1 MRAGKV
7 DQRRR
12 GETHDMNRLNFN
24 QLFDALPSPHMIV
37 DGELAIV
44 AVNPAY
50 EGATGRLRDELLGRA
65 LFDCFPNEGPERTR
79 LEASIRRVLES
90 GRSDTLAFIEYEIP
104 ISSNAADGF
113 EKRYWSAV
121 HSPLCD
127 DAGRV
132 ILVLQNTVDITE
144 LVRLRTA
151 AGSPASVPTE
161 ELALLQRTREIE
173 EAYRTS
179 RSQLDRFRH
188 LFEQAPGLVA
198 LLRGPDHVFTFAN
211 RAYRA
216 LAGNRELRGLPTRE
230 VFPEAEAKGLVDL
243 LDRVYAT
250 GQAFE
255 GSGLRVLASYPS
267 VGLRELFLDVSFHAV
282 RDEAGE
288 VEGIFVQGYDRT
300 ESVRAHH
307 RQRLLIDELNHRV
320 KNTLS
325 TIQSL
330 ARPSFRADRDR
341 EEARRTFE
349 ARIVALSNAHNLL
362 SERHW
367 ESADLETILLTE
379 LRALDLDRVDLS
391 GLPVRLNAK
400 AAIAL
405 AMIFHELA
413 SNTLKY
419 GALSTASG
427 RLSVVWEKRS
437 DTIVFHWRETW
448 QSAETVEIQPGFGT
462 RMLERIVT
470 GELEGRMDVQAGGD
484 GLLWNIELPAIE
496 IEEIPHLALH

>member
-1 MRAGKV
+1 
-7 DQRRR
+7 
-12 GETHDMNRLNFN
+12 MNRLSFH

-37 DGELAIV
+37 DRDLAFV

-50 EGATGRLRDELLGRA
+50 EGVTGRTRDELVGRRM
-65 LFDCFPNEGPERTR
+65 FDCFPSEGPERAR
-79 LEASIRRVLES
+79 LESSIRRVFES
-90 GRSDTLAFIEYEIP
+90 GRADTLAFIEYAIP
-104 ISSNAADGF
+104 LSADPADGF

-127 DAGRV
+127 EQGQV
-132 ILVLQNTVDITE
+132 IFALQNTVDITE

-151 AGSPASVPTE
+151 AGSSASVPLE
-161 ELALLQRTREIE
+161 EMALLQRTREIE
-173 EAYRTS
+173 AAYRTS
-179 RSQLDRFRH
+179 RGQLDRFRH

-216 LAGNRELRGLPTRE
+216 LAGDRELRGLPTRE
-230 VFPEAEAKGLVDL
+230 VFPDAEAKGLL
-243 LDRVYAT
+243 EMLDRVYAS
-250 GQAFE
+250 GEAFE
-255 GSGLRVLASYPS
+255 GSGLRVLASCPDG
-267 VGLRELFLDVSFHAV
+267 GLRELFLDVSFHPV
-282 RDEAGE
+282 RDDAGQ
-288 VEGIFVQGYDRT
+288 VEGVFVQGYDRT
-300 ESVRAHH
+300 DSVRAHH

-367 ESADLETILLTE
+367 ESADLETVLLAE
-379 LRALDLDRVDLS
+379 LRALDLDRVAVS
-391 GLPVRLNAK
+391 GMPVRLNSK
-400 AAIAL
+400 AAIAM

-419 GALSTASG
+419 GALSAEGG
-427 RLSVVWEKRS
+427 RLAVEWRRRADAVVLE
-437 DTIVFHWRETW
+437 WREAWT
-448 QSAETVEIQPGFGT
+448 SPEPVSIQAGFGM

-470 GELEGRMDVQAGGD
+470 GELEGRLQADAGET
-484 GLLWNIELPAIE
+484 GLVWTIELPAIE
-496 IEEIPHLALH
+496 IEEIPHLALA

>member
-1 MRAGKV
+1 
-7 DQRRR
+7 
-12 GETHDMNRLNFN
+12 MNRLNFH

-37 DGELAIV
+37 DRDLHFV
-44 AVNPAY
+44 AANPAY
-50 EGATGRLRDELLGRA
+50 ENVTGRKRDELIGRF
-65 LFDCFPNEGPERTR
+65 LFDCFPSEGPERKR
-79 LEASIRRVLES
+79 LEASIRRVFET
-90 GRSDTLAFIEYEIP
+90 GKPDTLAFIEYEIP
-104 ISSNAADGF
+104 ISSDPADGL

-127 DAGRV
+127 EGGQV
-132 ILVLQNTVDITE
+132 IFALQNTVDITE

-151 AGSPASVPTE
+151 AGSSASVPTE
-161 ELALLQRTREIE
+161 ETALLQRTREIE

-198 LLRGPDHVFTFAN
+198 LLRGPDHTFTFAN
-211 RAYRA
+211 RAYRL
-216 LAGNRELRGLPTRE
+216 LAGDRELRGLPTRD
-230 VFPEAEAKGLVDL
+230 VFPEAEAKGLIEL

-250 GQAFE
+250 GEAFE
-255 GSGLRVLASYPS
+255 GSGLRVLASYPTG
-267 VGLRELFLDVSFHAV
+267 GLRELFLDVSFHPV
-282 RDEAGE
+282 RDDAGA

-300 ESVRAHH
+300 ESVRSHH

-341 EEARRTFE
+341 EEARRAFE

-367 ESADLETILLTE
+367 ESADLETILLSE
-379 LRALDLDRVDLS
+379 LRALDLDRMDVEGSPL
-391 GLPVRLNAK
+391 RLNAK
-400 AAIAL
+400 AAIAM
-405 AMIFHELA
+405 AMVFHELA
-413 SNTLKY
+413 SNALKY
-419 GALSTASG
+419 GALSSPNG
-427 RLSVVWEKRS
+427 RLSVRWSKQGDAVVVE
-437 DTIVFHWRETW
+437 WRE
-448 QSAETVEIQPGFGT
+448 SLDDERSVAIQPGFGM

-470 GELEGRMDVQAGGD
+470 GELEGQLSADTGD
-484 GLLWNIELPAIE
+484 GGLIWTLRLPAVE
-496 IEEIPHLALH
+496 LEEIPHLALT

>member
-1 MRAGKV
+1 
-7 DQRRR
+7 
-12 GETHDMNRLNFN
+12 MNRLSFH

-37 DGELAIV
+37 DRDLLFV
-44 AVNPAY
+44 AANPAY
-50 EGATGRLRDELLGRA
+50 ETVTGRKRDELIGRY
-65 LFDCFPNEGPERTR
+65 LFDCFPSEGPERKR
-79 LEASIRRVLES
+79 LEASMTRVFET
-90 GRSDTLAFIEYEIP
+90 GKPDTLAFIEYEIP
-104 ISSNAADGF
+104 ISTDPADGF
-113 EKRYWSAV
+113 EKRYWSAI

-127 DAGRV
+127 DGGQV
-132 ILVLQNTVDITE
+132 IFILQNTVDITE
-144 LVRLRTA
+144 LVRLRTV
-151 AGSPASVPTE
+151 AGSSGSVPME
-161 ELALLQRTREIE
+161 ETALLQRTREIE

-211 RAYRA
+211 RAYRL
-216 LAGNRELRGLPTRE
+216 LAGDRELRGLPTRE
-230 VFPEAEAKGLVDL
+230 VFPEAEARGLLEL

-250 GQAFE
+250 GEAFE
-255 GSGLRVLASYPS
+255 GTGLRVLASYPN
-267 VGLRELFLDVSFHAV
+267 GGRRELFLDVSFHPV
-282 RDEAGE
+282 RDDQGA

-341 EEARRTFE
+341 EEARQAFE

-367 ESADLETILLTE
+367 ESADLETILLAE
-379 LRALDLDRVDLS
+379 LRALDLDRVDVNGQPL
-391 GLPVRLNAK
+391 RLNSK
-400 AAIAL
+400 AAIAM

-413 SNTLKY
+413 SNALKY
-419 GALSTASG
+419 GALNSPAG
-427 RLSVVWEKRS
+427 RLSVRWRRLGEAVVLE
-437 DTIVFHWRETW
+437 WREHW
-448 QSAETVEIQPGFGT
+448 HSDDRIAIQPGFGM

-470 GELEGRMDVQAGGD
+470 GELEGELASTTENG
-484 GLLWNIELPAIE
+484 GLLWTLKLPAVE
-496 IEEIPHLALH
+496 IEEIPHLALS

>member
-1 MRAGKV
+1 
-7 DQRRR
+7 
-12 GETHDMNRLNFN
+12 MNRLNFH

-37 DGELAIV
+37 DGDLRFV
-44 AVNPAY
+44 AANPAY
-50 EGATGRLRDELLGRA
+50 EAVTSRTRAELVGRP
-65 LFDCFPNEGPERTR
+65 LFECFPSEGPERLR
-79 LEASIRRVLES
+79 LETSLRNVFEN
-90 GRSDTLAFIEYEIP
+90 GRPDTLAFIEYEIP
-104 ISSNAADGF
+104 ISSDPADGF

-127 DAGRV
+127 DAGKV
-132 ILVLQNTVDITE
+132 IFVLQNTVDITE
-144 LVRLRTA
+144 LVRLRTV
-151 AGSPASVPTE
+151 AGSSASVPAQET
-161 ELALLQRTREIE
+161 ALLQRTREIE

-211 RAYRA
+211 RAYRL

-230 VFPEAEAKGLVDL
+230 VFPEAEAKGLVET

-250 GQAFE
+250 GEAFE
-255 GSGLRVLASYPS
+255 GSGLRVLVSYPS
-267 VGLRELFLDVSFHAV
+267 SGLRELFLDVSFHPV
-282 RDEAGE
+282 RDEAGA

-362 SERHW
+362 SEQHW
-367 ESADLETILLTE
+367 ESADLETVLRSE
-379 LRALDLDRVDLS
+379 LRALDLDRVDLA
-391 GLPVRLNAK
+391 GEPVRLNSK
-400 AAIAL
+400 SAIAM

-419 GALSTASG
+419 GALSAAAG
-427 RLSVVWEKRS
+427 RLSVSWQRRGEMVALE
-437 DTIVFHWRETW
+437 WREVW
-448 QSAETVEIQPGFGT
+448 ASPEPVSIQPGFGM

-470 GELEGRMDVQAGGD
+470 GELEGRLEGGPDSD
-484 GLLWNIELPAIE
+484 GLVWTMALPAVE
-496 IEEIPHLALH
+496 IEEIPHLALA